1 MDVIIIPSIW
11 TVLVFLDFR
20 IGSVV
25 EVIVPTKRNFGALV
39 KVFETNLII
48 RVSIMEKFLNFIPFE
63 FVLLFVSLVVM
74 IRLLTFS

>member
-1 MDVIIIPSIW
+1 M
-11 TVLVFLDFR
+11 LVFLDFR